1 MMNNLQKKEAIV
13 IGKRLRQLLGI
24 EQVQEKDAINFA
36 KIFNISKDD
45 AYLYLIGTK
54 DPDVN
59 LSYKMSKY
67 FDVDHMWF
75 IDESCPF
82 GPNRSNLLEKKQRQN
97 AISKMEELDF
107 EHIQMLIEYEKYLIF
122 HQQNKLKGGN

>member
-1 MMNNLQKKEAIV
+1 MMNDVQRKEAIV
-13 IGKRLRQLLGI
+13 IGARLRQLLGI
-24 EQVQEKDAINFA
+24 KHVQEKDVINLA

-59 LSYKMSKY
+59 LSYEMSKY

-75 IDESCPF
+75 IDESYPF
-82 GPNRSNLLEKKQRQN
+82 GPNRSNLLEKKQKQI
-97 AISKMEELDF
+97 AISKIEELDF

>member
-1 MMNNLQKKEAIV
+1 MNNLQRKEAIV

-24 EQVQEKDAINFA
+24 KHVQEKDAVKFA

-82 GPNRSNLLEKKQRQN
+82 GPNRSNLLEKKQKQN
-97 AISKMEELDF
+97 AISKIEELDF